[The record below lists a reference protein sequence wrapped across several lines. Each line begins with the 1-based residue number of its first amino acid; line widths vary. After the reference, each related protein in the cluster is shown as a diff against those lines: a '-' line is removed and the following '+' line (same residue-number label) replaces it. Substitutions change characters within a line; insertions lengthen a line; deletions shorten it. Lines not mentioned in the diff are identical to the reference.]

1 MASWI
6 NLLVIPHLCNPALV
20 VVNEIIRF
28 LAVISKVPLVTAVVK
43 KWVSKE
49 CVPRIHLNS
58 HKTWGTDQTAQ
69 SESDVDSEPLAIYKV
84 DGRSLYSITE
94 VHWWWE
100 LIFKMLHWVVM
111 HLKKSGTFLKP
122 LYTKVFLPFSTKQR
136 SAEIFDSPLD
146 AKTERC
152 LIKWYY

>member
-43 KWVSKE
+43 KWHIQRMCSKN
-49 CVPRIHLNS
+49 PPS
-58 HKTWGTDQTAQ
+58 HKTQGTDQTAQ
-69 SESDVDSEPLAIYKV
+69 SESDVDFEPLAVDKV
-84 DGRSLYSITE
+84 DGWSLYSITE